1 MISLNEPFVPRFGAD
16 ERAAMALTSYLMHK
30 HYCENDVE
38 GLLSWFDDRFLW
50 LGTGENEY
58 AAGAEAVKAIFR
70 QFVGKVPKCNITDE
84 HYDAITIAPGVFL
97 CTGRLWIAT
106 DPSTNVY
113 LRVHQRVAMAY
124 RAVEGELRCC
134 HIHISNPYIE
144 MVEGDVGFPTKVAR
158 QTYEYLQQ
166 CVEEQKKQI
175 AEQTAELRSIYD
187 TVSCGIIRL
196 MRKGGVYHLLTF
208 NRTLEDILGTTED
221 EVRALDW
228 SRGFYDGIIPEDARR
243 MALSLDAL
251 EAPGDVTHVDFQLD
265 SRDGRRLCLT
275 GTNTFISE
283 DERGQ
288 IIQCIAFDVTR
299 RVELEETLKRLS
311 YEDTLTGLF
320 NRNSF
325 NAELRRRHSDPGS
338 RLGVA
343 CFDINGLKGTNDREG
358 HSAGDLLIHRT
369 AAHIHRVFDG
379 KAYRT
384 GGDEFVVI
392 DASSGEDAFFKGVE
406 AVREAMQKDG
416 LHISAGASWRGGN
429 CDIKEQFDEAD
440 RRMYEDKKR
449 FYSDGRHDRRAR

>member
-1 MISLNEPFVPRFGAD
+1 MNEPLIPSFDAD
-16 ERAAMALTSYLMHK
+16 ERGAVALTSYLMHR
-30 HYCENDVE
+30 HYCENDVD
-38 GLLSWFDDRFLW
+38 GILAWFDDRFLW
-50 LGTGENEY
+50 LGTGEEEY
-58 AAGAEAVKAIFR
+58 ASGTETVKAIFR
-70 QFVGKVPKCNITDE
+70 QFAGKVPKCNISDE
-84 HYDAITIAPGVFL
+84 HYDAIAIAPGVFL

-113 LRVHQRVAMAY
+113 LRVHQRVAMVF
-124 RAVEGELRCC
+124 RAVEGTLRCC
-134 HIHISNPYIE
+134 YIHISNPYAE
-144 MVEGDVGFPTKVAR
+144 MTEGDVDFPTRVAR

-166 CVEEQKKQI
+166 CVEEQKKRI

-196 MRKGGVYHLLTF
+196 VRKGGVYHLLTF
-208 NRTLEDILGTTED
+208 NRTLCDILGVTEG
-221 EVRALDW
+221 EARALDW
-228 SRGFYDGIIPEDARR
+228 SRGFYDGIIAGDAGR
-243 MALSLDAL
+243 MAYAL
-251 EAPGDVTHVDFQLD
+251 EALKAPGDVTHVDFHMD

-299 RVELEETLKRLS
+299 RMELEETLKRLS

-325 NAELRRRHSDPGS
+325 NAELRRRHSDPGE

-343 CFDINGLKGTNDREG
+343 CFDINGLKATNDREG
-358 HSAGDLLIHRT
+358 HSAGDMLIHRV
-369 AAHIHRVFDG
+369 AAHIRRVFEG

-392 DASSGEDAFFKGVE
+392 DASSGEEDFRKGVN
-406 AVREAMQKDG
+406 AVREAMRKDG
-416 LHISAGASWRGGN
+416 LQISAGASWRGSG

>member
-1 MISLNEPFVPRFGAD
+1 
-16 ERAAMALTSYLMHK
+16 MALTSYLMHK

-124 RAVEGELRCC
+124 RTVEGELRCC
-134 HIHISNPYIE
+134 HIHISNPCIE
-144 MVEGDVGFPTKVAR
+144 MVEGDVGFPTRVAR
-158 QTYEYLQQ
+158 QTYDYLQQ
-166 CVEEQKKQI
+166 CVEEQKRQI

-196 MRKGGVYHLLTF
+196 VRKGGVYHLLTF
-208 NRTLEDILGTTED
+208 NRTLCDILDVTES
-221 EVRALDW
+221 EARALDW
-228 SRGFYDGIIPEDARR
+228 SRGFCDGVIPEDAGRI
-243 MALSLDAL
+243 ASALDAL
-251 EAPGDVTHVDFQLD
+251 KTPDDVTHIDYHMENKC
-265 SRDGRRLCLT
+265 GKRLCLT

-288 IIQCIAFDVTR
+288 IIQRIAFDVTR
-299 RVELEETLKRLS
+299 RMELEETLKRLS

-325 NAELRRRHSDPGS
+325 NAEVCRRENDPGQP
-338 RLGVA
+338 LGVA

-358 HSAGDLLIHRT
+358 HSAGDMLIHRT
-369 AAHIHRVFDG
+369 ATHIRRAFAG

-392 DASSGEDAFFKGVE
+392 DASSGEEAFRRGIE
-406 AVREAMQKDG
+406 AVRNAMHEDG
-416 LHISAGASWRGGN
+416 LHISAGASWRGEN
-429 CDIKEQFDEAD
+429 CNIKEQFDEAD

>member
-1 MISLNEPFVPRFGAD
+1 MNEPLIPSFDAD
-16 ERAAMALTSYLMHK
+16 ERGAVALTSHLMHK

-38 GLLSWFDDRFLW
+38 GILAWFDDRFLW
-50 LGTGENEY
+50 FGAGEGEY
-58 AAGAEAVKAIFR
+58 AAGTEAVKAIFR
-70 QFVGKVPKCNITDE
+70 QFVGKVPRCNITDE

-124 RAVEGELRCC
+124 RTVEGELRCC
-134 HIHISNPYIE
+134 HIHISNPCIE
-144 MVEGDVGFPTKVAR
+144 MVEGDVGFPTRVAR
-158 QTYEYLQQ
+158 QTYDYLQQ
-166 CVEEQKKQI
+166 CVEEQKRQI

-196 MRKGGVYHLLTF
+196 VRKGGVYHLLTF
-208 NRTLEDILGTTED
+208 NRTLCDILGVTES
-221 EVRALDW
+221 EARALDW
-228 SRGFYDGIIPEDARR
+228 SRGFCDGVIPEDAGRI
-243 MALSLDAL
+243 ASALDAL
-251 EAPGDVTHVDFQLD
+251 KTPDDVTHIDYHMENKC
-265 SRDGRRLCLT
+265 GKRLCLT

-288 IIQCIAFDVTR
+288 IIQRIAFDVTR
-299 RVELEETLKRLS
+299 RMELEETLKRLS

-325 NAELRRRHSDPGS
+325 NAEVCRRENDPGQP
-338 RLGVA
+338 LGVA

-358 HSAGDLLIHRT
+358 HSAGDMLIHRV
-369 AAHIHRVFDG
+369 AAHIRRVFEG

-392 DASSGEDAFFKGVE
+392 DASSGEEAFRRGIE
-406 AVREAMQKDG
+406 AVRNAMHEDG
-416 LHISAGASWRGGN
+416 LHISAGASWRGEN
-429 CDIKEQFDEAD
+429 CNIKEQFDEAD

>member
-1 MISLNEPFVPRFGAD
+1 MPLVRKRSRPSSVSLSVKCPGA
-16 ERAAMALTSYLMHK
+16 TSQK
-30 HYCENDVE
+30 
-38 GLLSWFDDRFLW
+38 
-50 LGTGENEY
+50 
-58 AAGAEAVKAIFR
+58 
-70 QFVGKVPKCNITDE
+70 

-124 RAVEGELRCC
+124 RTVEGELRCC
-134 HIHISNPYIE
+134 HIHISNPCIE

-158 QTYEYLQQ
+158 QTYDYLQQ
-166 CVEEQKKQI
+166 CVEEQKRQI

-196 MRKGGVYHLLTF
+196 VRKGGVYHLLTF
-208 NRTLEDILGTTED
+208 NRTLCDILGVTES
-221 EVRALDW
+221 EARALDW
-228 SRGFYDGIIPEDARR
+228 SRGFCDGVIPEDAGRI
-243 MALSLDAL
+243 ASALDAL
-251 EAPGDVTHVDFQLD
+251 KTPDDVTHIDYHMENK
-265 SRDGRRLCLT
+265 SGKRLCLT

-288 IIQCIAFDVTR
+288 IIQRIAFDVTR
-299 RVELEETLKRLS
+299 RMEVEETLKRLS

-325 NAELRRRHSDPGS
+325 NAEVCRRENDPGQP
-338 RLGVA
+338 LGVA

-369 AAHIHRVFDG
+369 ATHIRRAFAG

-392 DASSGEDAFFKGVE
+392 DASSGEEAFRRGIE
-406 AVREAMQKDG
+406 AVRKAMREDG
-416 LHISAGASWRGGN
+416 LHISAGASWRGEN
-429 CDIKEQFDEAD
+429 CNIKEQFDEAD

>member
-1 MISLNEPFVPRFGAD
+1 MNEPLVPRFGTDAQ
-16 ERAAMALTSYLMHK
+16 AAMALTSHLMHK

-38 GLLSWFDDRFLW
+38 GILAWFDDRFLW
-50 LGTGENEY
+50 FGTGEGEY
-58 AAGAEAVKAIFR
+58 AAGTETVKAIFR
-70 QFVGKVPKCNITDE
+70 RFAGKVPRCNISDK
-84 HYDAITIAPGVFL
+84 HYDAISIAPGVCL

-113 LRVHQRVAMAY
+113 LRVHQRVTMAY

-144 MVEGDVGFPTKVAR
+144 MMEGDVGFPTKVAR
-158 QTYEYLQQ
+158 QTYDYLQQ
-166 CVEEQKKQI
+166 CVEEQKRKI

-196 MRKGGVYHLLTF
+196 MRKGSVYQLLTF
-208 NRTLEDILGTTED
+208 NRTLCDILGVTED
-221 EVRALDW
+221 GVRALNW
-228 SRGFYDGIIPEDARR
+228 SRGFYDGIIAGDDGR
-243 MALSLDAL
+243 MALALDAL
-251 EAPGDVTHVDFQLD
+251 KAPGDVTHVDFQLD
-265 SRDGRRLCLT
+265 SRDGKRLCLT

-288 IIQCIAFDVTR
+288 IIQRIAFDVTR
-299 RVELEETLKRLS
+299 RMELEETLKRLS

-325 NAELRRRHSDPGS
+325 NAEVCRRENDPGQP
-338 RLGVA
+338 LGVA

-369 AAHIHRVFDG
+369 ATHIRRAFAG

-392 DASSGEDAFFKGVE
+392 DASSGEEAFRRGIE
-406 AVREAMQKDG
+406 AVRKAMREDG
-416 LHISAGASWRGGN
+416 LHISAGASWRGEN
-429 CDIKEQFDEAD
+429 CNIKEQFDEAD

-449 FYSDGRHDRRAR
+449 FYPDGRHDRRAR

>member
-1 MISLNEPFVPRFGAD
+1 MNEPLVPRFGTDAQ
-16 ERAAMALTSYLMHK
+16 AAMALTSHLMHK

-38 GLLSWFDDRFLW
+38 GILAWFDDQFLW
-50 LGTGENEY
+50 FGTGEEEY
-58 AAGAEAVKAIFR
+58 AAGTETVKAIFR
-70 QFVGKVPKCNITDE
+70 QFAGKVPKCNISDE
-84 HYDAITIAPGVFL
+84 QYDAISIAPGAFL

-124 RAVEGELRCC
+124 RTVEGELRCC
-134 HIHISNPYIE
+134 HIHISNPCIE
-144 MVEGDVGFPTKVAR
+144 MMEGDVGFPARVAR
-158 QTYEYLQQ
+158 QTYDYLQQ
-166 CVEEQKKQI
+166 CVDEQKQQI

-196 MRKGGVYHLLTF
+196 VRKGGVYHLLTF
-208 NRTLEDILGTTED
+208 NRTLCNILGVTED
-221 EVRALDW
+221 GVRALDW
-228 SRGFYDGIIPEDARR
+228 SRGFYDGIIAGDDGR
-243 MALSLDAL
+243 MSLALDAL
-251 EAPGDVTHVDFQLD
+251 KAPGDVTHVDFQLD
-265 SRDGRRLCLT
+265 SRDGKRLCLT

-288 IIQCIAFDVTR
+288 IIQCIAFDVTH

-311 YEDTLTGLF
+311 YEDTLTELF

-325 NAELRRRHSDPGS
+325 NAELRRRHSDPGE

-343 CFDINGLKGTNDREG
+343 CFDINGLKATNDREG
-358 HSAGDLLIHRT
+358 HSAGDMLIRRT
-369 AAHIHRVFDG
+369 AAHIRRVFEG

-392 DASSGEDAFFKGVE
+392 DASSGEEAFRRGIE
-406 AVREAMQKDG
+406 AVRKAMHEDG
-416 LHISAGASWRGGN
+416 LHISAGASWRGEN
-429 CDIKEQFDEAD
+429 CNIKEQFDEAD

>member
-1 MISLNEPFVPRFGAD
+1 MNEPLIPSFDAD
-16 ERAAMALTSYLMHK
+16 ERGAVALTSYLMHR
-30 HYCENDVE
+30 HYCENDVD
-38 GLLSWFDDRFLW
+38 GILAWFDDRFLW
-50 LGTGENEY
+50 LGTGEEEY
-58 AAGAEAVKAIFR
+58 ASGTETVKAIFR
-70 QFVGKVPKCNITDE
+70 QFAGKVPKCNISDE
-84 HYDAITIAPGVFL
+84 HYDAIAIAPGVFL

-113 LRVHQRVAMAY
+113 LRVHQRVAMVF
-124 RAVEGELRCC
+124 RAVEGTLRCC
-134 HIHISNPYIE
+134 HIHISNPYAE
-144 MVEGDVGFPTKVAR
+144 MTEGDVGFPTRVAR

-166 CVEEQKKQI
+166 CVEEQKKRI

-196 MRKGGVYHLLTF
+196 VRKGGVYHLLTF
-208 NRTLEDILGTTED
+208 NRTLCDILGVTES
-221 EVRALDW
+221 EARALDW
-228 SRGFYDGIIPEDARR
+228 SRGFYDGIIAGDAGR
-243 MALSLDAL
+243 MAYAL
-251 EAPGDVTHVDFQLD
+251 EALKAPGDVTHVDFHMD

-325 NAELRRRHSDPGS
+325 NAELRRRHSDPGE

-343 CFDINGLKGTNDREG
+343 CFDINGLKATNDREG

-369 AAHIHRVFDG
+369 AAHIRRVFDG

>member
-1 MISLNEPFVPRFGAD
+1 MNEPLVPRFGTDAQ
-16 ERAAMALTSYLMHK
+16 AAMALTSHLMHK

-38 GLLSWFDDRFLW
+38 GILAWFDDRFLW
-50 LGTGENEY
+50 FGAGEGEY
-58 AAGAEAVKAIFR
+58 AAGTEAVKAIFR
-70 QFVGKVPKCNITDE
+70 QFVGKVPRCNITDE

-124 RAVEGELRCC
+124 RTVEGELRCC
-134 HIHISNPYIE
+134 HIHISNPCIE

-158 QTYEYLQQ
+158 QTYDYLQQ
-166 CVEEQKKQI
+166 CVEEQKRQI

-196 MRKGGVYHLLTF
+196 VRKGGVYHLLTF
-208 NRTLEDILGTTED
+208 NRTLCDILGVTES
-221 EVRALDW
+221 EARALDW
-228 SRGFYDGIIPEDARR
+228 SRGFCDGVIPEDAGRI
-243 MALSLDAL
+243 ASALDAL
-251 EAPGDVTHVDFQLD
+251 KTPDDVTHIDYHMKNK
-265 SRDGRRLCLT
+265 SGKRLCLT

-288 IIQCIAFDVTR
+288 IIQRIAFDVTR
-299 RVELEETLKRLS
+299 RMELEETLKRLS

-325 NAELRRRHSDPGS
+325 NAEVCRRENDPGQP
-338 RLGVA
+338 LGVA
-343 CFDINGLKGTNDREG
+343 CFDINGLKSTNDREG

-369 AAHIHRVFDG
+369 ATHIRRAFAG

-392 DASSGEDAFFKGVE
+392 DASSGEEAFRRGIE
-406 AVREAMQKDG
+406 AVRKAMREDG
-416 LHISAGASWRGGN
+416 LHISAGASWRGEN
-429 CDIKEQFDEAD
+429 CNIKEQFDEAD

>member
-1 MISLNEPFVPRFGAD
+1 MNEPFVPRFGTDAQ
-16 ERAAMALTSYLMHK
+16 AAMALTSHLMHK

-38 GLLSWFDDRFLW
+38 GILAWFDDRFLW
-50 LGTGENEY
+50 FGAGEGEY
-58 AAGAEAVKAIFR
+58 AAGTEAVKAIFR
-70 QFVGKVPKCNITDE
+70 QFVGKVPRCNITDE
-84 HYDAITIAPGVFL
+84 HYDAITIAPDVFL

-124 RAVEGELRCC
+124 RTVEGELRCC

-196 MRKGGVYHLLTF
+196 VRKGGVYHLLTF
-208 NRTLEDILGTTED
+208 NRTLCDILGVTES
-221 EVRALDW
+221 EARALDW
-228 SRGFYDGIIPEDARR
+228 SRGFCDGVIPEDAGRI
-243 MALSLDAL
+243 ASALDAL
-251 EAPGDVTHVDFQLD
+251 KTPDDVTHIDYHMENK
-265 SRDGRRLCLT
+265 SGKRLCLT

-288 IIQCIAFDVTR
+288 IIQRIAFDVTR
-299 RVELEETLKRLS
+299 RMELEETLKRLS

-325 NAELRRRHSDPGS
+325 NAEVCRRENDPGQP
-338 RLGVA
+338 LGVA
-343 CFDINGLKGTNDREG
+343 CFDINGLKSTNDREG

-369 AAHIHRVFDG
+369 ATHIRRAFAG

-392 DASSGEDAFFKGVE
+392 DASSGEEAFRRGIE
-406 AVREAMQKDG
+406 AARKAMREDG
-416 LHISAGASWRGGN
+416 LHISAGASWRGEN
-429 CDIKEQFDEAD
+429 CNIKEQFDEAD

-449 FYSDGRHDRRAR
+449 FYSDGRRDRRAR